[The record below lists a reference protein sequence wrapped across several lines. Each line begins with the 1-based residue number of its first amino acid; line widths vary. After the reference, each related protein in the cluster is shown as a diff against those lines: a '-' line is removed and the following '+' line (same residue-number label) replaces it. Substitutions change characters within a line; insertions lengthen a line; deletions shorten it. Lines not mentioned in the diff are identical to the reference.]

1 MRLTACFS
9 PFVLLL
15 CSATVWC
22 GSGCKPKSPS
32 DRVAAKTVAD
42 SFMSDLVANRTG
54 AALDRMEPELSRPP
68 GRTEMEKALPGLFDY
83 CGRPLDSEF
92 KHYET
97 AFKLYMNGRRK
108 PMQKFYYAAKT
119 DQHPKGVCFFAVE
132 VVPGDTG
139 GFQVTSFGPLKAPT
153 GEQVPDFLR

>member
-1 MRLTACFS
+1 MRLAVHFTA
-9 PFVLLL
+9 FVLLL

-22 GSGCKPKSPS
+22 GSGCKPKSSS
-32 DRVAAKTVAD
+32 DRVAAKAVAD
-42 SFMSDLVANRTG
+42 SFMSDLVANRIG
-54 AALDRMEPELSRPP
+54 AALDRMEPQLSQLP
-68 GRTEMEKALPGLFDY
+68 GRTEAEKALTGLFDY

-92 KHYET
+92 KHLET
-97 AFKLYMNGRRK
+97 GFKLYTDGRRK

-119 DQHPKGVCFFAVE
+119 NQHPKGVCFFAVD

-153 GEQVPDFLR
+153 PDQVPDFLR